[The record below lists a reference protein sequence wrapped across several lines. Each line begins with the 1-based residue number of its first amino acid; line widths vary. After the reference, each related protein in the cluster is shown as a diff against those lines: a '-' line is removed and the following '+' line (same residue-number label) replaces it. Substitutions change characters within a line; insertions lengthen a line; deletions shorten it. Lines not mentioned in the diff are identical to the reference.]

1 MDTWIH
7 MVDPGS
13 ILWLDLW
20 FFGTYFCGCW
30 DLWALIFSHQ
40 VENCPLTPLINQ
52 SISVPLI
59 WKAIFIIIKFPFVL
73 LEPLFLSLIYI
84 FSCINTIE
92 INDFTTGKYS
102 FSTTQETTLH
112 MDITK
117 WSIPKSNWLH
127 FCSQRWKRCI
137 QSAKTRPGAN
147 CVSDPQLLIARFRL
161 KLKKTRKNTRPA
173 RHDLNLVWIPSR
185 RDEWAHGTS
194 WLTARLKNYGQR
206 FAAHEVASKST
217 QRKGTREAKRSSKEA
232 SRTVEECRAA
242 KERGK
247 ESKGER
253 EQHIQLNAELQS

>member
-1 MDTWIH
+1 
-7 MVDPGS
+7 
-13 ILWLDLW
+13 
-20 FFGTYFCGCW
+20 
-30 DLWALIFSHQ
+30 
-40 VENCPLTPLINQ
+40 
-52 SISVPLI
+52 
-59 WKAIFIIIKFPFVL
+59 
-73 LEPLFLSLIYI
+73 
-84 FSCINTIE
+84 
-92 INDFTTGKYS
+92 
-102 FSTTQETTLH
+102 

-217 QRKGTREAKRSSKEA
+217 QRKGTREAKRSSEEA

>member
-127 FCSQRWKRCI
+127 SLWP
-137 QSAKTRPGAN
+137 KT
-147 CVSDPQLLIARFRL
+147 V
-161 KLKKTRKNTRPA
+161 KLYK
-173 RHDLNLVWIPSR
+173 
-185 RDEWAHGTS
+185 
-194 WLTARLKNYGQR
+194 
-206 FAAHEVASKST
+206 ASKSKT
-217 QRKGTREAKRSSKEA
+217 GSWLGSDYHLLIEKGQGAMAAPAQEGL
-232 SRTVEECRAA
+232 EEL
-242 KERGK
+242 
-247 ESKGER
+247 S
-253 EQHIQLNAELQS
+253 HIEGQEGRRWGDTPHPK